1 MNEIE
6 GSANDAIKPP
16 VGYEDIQAWV
26 AKNEQVRAMHEIA
39 IEDYI
44 AARHSVL
51 QLGLFTVGFALAA
64 QAIEKLLKC
73 YLMLHGAK
81 LVDMKKHLH
90 NLDALLNVAASNSPA
105 LQAKKAEFANLCKKL
120 QAWYQSRYPFA
131 PGAASEWMRADITPI
146 DGMVV
151 YLEEHMP
158 LPEAVAPLVFAG
170 GELGTQWNSIFVR
183 LFSVTSGQHRH
194 ALVEEN
200 AALSGREQELHE
212 KFVVARESSLLKAKT
227 AHEFEISQ
235 RKIGR
240 ALDAALAVLPP
251 VPLD

>member
-1 MNEIE
+1 MNGIE
-6 GSANDAIKPP
+6 GSANGVIVLP
-16 VGYEDIQAWV
+16 VGYEEIQAWV
-26 AKNEQVRAMHEIA
+26 AKNGQVRAMHEIA

-73 YLMLHGAK
+73 YLMLDGAQ
-81 LVDMKKHLH
+81 LADMKKHSH
-90 NLDALLNVAASNSPA
+90 NLDALFNAAVSNSPA
-105 LQAKKAEFANLCKKL
+105 LQSNKVEFANLCAKL

-131 PGAASEWMRADITPI
+131 PGSATEWMRADIAPI
-146 DGMVV
+146 DRMVV

-158 LPEAVAPLVFAG
+158 LPEAVASLVFAG

-183 LFSVTSGQHRH
+183 LFSVTSEQHRQ
-194 ALVEEN
+194 ALVDEN

-212 KFVVARESSLLKAKT
+212 KFVAARECSCLKAET

-240 ALDAALAVLPP
+240 DLNAALVAF
-251 VPLD
+251 PLAPQS